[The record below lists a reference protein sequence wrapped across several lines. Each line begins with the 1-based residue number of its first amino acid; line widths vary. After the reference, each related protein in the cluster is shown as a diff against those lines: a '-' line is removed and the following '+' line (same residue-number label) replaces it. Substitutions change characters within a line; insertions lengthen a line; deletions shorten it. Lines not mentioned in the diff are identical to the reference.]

1 MQRSLCTML
10 IAMIATTTQIGFADQ
25 AEELGAAIDL
35 SAFSQEKEAGWLS
48 SDLLSS
54 DSLSDN
60 FLSAKDRSADD
71 ASSLLPVALFDE
83 AAPRQFY
90 VSGILAASFDTLLN
104 GMSPASLNWAPPSI
118 QQTAFSAGGALGV
131 ALNRPNGLLRFEFE
145 GRGRDNISETLALDA
160 ANYATLSVSDGWS
173 AMANMWRDLFFTK
186 NFGAYAGGGIGGGG
200 YRSTYSGALPIA
212 GYPAINGSSH
222 TSSFA
227 WQAGCGVV
235 YAVNSRLTLDLGYR
249 FYALEPTQTD
259 LYVSGTAASPPVLIG
274 TTENTFSASELLLSI
289 RIYEP
294 FRGLMR

>member
-25 AEELGAAIDL
+25 AEELGTAIDL
-35 SAFSQEKEAGWLS
+35 SAFSQEKEASW
-48 SDLLSS
+48 LSS
-54 DSLSDN
+54 DSLLSDS
-60 FLSAKDRSADD
+60 LSADSLFAKAQPADD
-71 ASSLLPVALFDE
+71 ASSVLPVALFDE

-90 VSGILAASFDTLLN
+90 VSGILAASFDTLFY
-104 GMSPASLNWAPPSI
+104 GAPPSI

-145 GRGRDNISETLALDA
+145 GRGRDNITETFALDA
-160 ANYATLSVSDGWS
+160 ANYSTISVSDGWS

-200 YRSTYSGALPIA
+200 YRSTYSGALPII

-249 FYALEPTQTD
+249 FYALQPTQTD
-259 LYVSGTAASPPVLIG
+259 IYSSGSAASPPVLIG
-274 TTENTFSASELLLSI
+274 LGENTFSASELLLSI

>member
-25 AEELGAAIDL
+25 AEELGTAIDL
-35 SAFSQEKEAGWLS
+35 SAFSQEKEASW
-48 SDLLSS
+48 LSS
-54 DSLSDN
+54 DSL
-60 FLSAKDRSADD
+60 LAKAQPADD
-71 ASSLLPVALFDE
+71 ASSVLPVALFDE

-90 VSGILAASFDTLLN
+90 VSGILAASFDTLFT
-104 GMSPASLNWAPPSI
+104 GEPPSI

-145 GRGRDNISETLALDA
+145 GRGRDNITETFSLDA
-160 ANYATLSVSDGWS
+160 ANYSTISVSDGWS

-200 YRSTYSGALPIA
+200 YRSTYSIALPFL
-212 GYPAINGSSH
+212 GLPAINGSSH

-249 FYALEPTQTD
+249 FYALQPTQTD
-259 LYVSGTAASPPVLIG
+259 LYFSGTAASPPGLLG

>member
-1 MQRSLCTML
+1 ML
-10 IAMIATTTQIGFADQ
+10 IAVIATTTQIGFADQ

-35 SAFSQEKEAGWLS
+35 SAFSEEKEAGWLS
-48 SDLLSS
+48 SDFLSS

-104 GMSPASLNWAPPSI
+104 GVSPASLNWAPPSI

-145 GRGRDNISETLALDA
+145 GRGRDNIGGNADVSILAQPLGA
-160 ANYATLSVSDGWS
+160 ANYTTLSVSDGWS

-200 YRSTYSGALPIA
+200 YRSTYNAAFPIA
-212 GYPAINGSSH
+212 AVPAINGSSH

-249 FYALEPTQTD
+249 FYALEPKQTD
-259 LYVSGTAASPPVLIG
+259 LYLSGTAASPPVLLG

>member
-10 IAMIATTTQIGFADQ
+10 IAVIATTTQIGFADQ

-35 SAFSQEKEAGWLS
+35 SAFSEEKEAGWLS
-48 SDLLSS
+48 SDFLSS

-83 AAPRQFY
+83 ASPRHFY
-90 VSGILAASFDTLLN
+90 VSGIVAASFDTVFY
-104 GMSPASLNWAPPSI
+104 GRQPSI

-131 ALNRPNGLLRFEFE
+131 ALDRPNGLLRFEFE
-145 GRGRDNISETLALDA
+145 GRGRDNIGGNADVSILAQPLGA
-160 ANYATLSVSDGWS
+160 ANYTTLSVSDGWS

-200 YRSTYSGALPIA
+200 YRSTYSGALPTT
-212 GYPAINGSSH
+212 GFPAINGSSH

-249 FYALEPTQTD
+249 FYALEPKQTD
-259 LYVSGTAASPPVLIG
+259 LYLSGTAASPPVLLG

>member
-10 IAMIATTTQIGFADQ
+10 IAVIATTTQIGFADQ

-35 SAFSQEKEAGWLS
+35 SGFSQEKEAGWLS
-48 SDLLSS
+48 SDSLL
-54 DSLSDN
+54 
-60 FLSAKDRSADD
+60 AKAPPADD
-71 ASSLLPVALFDE
+71 ASSVLPVALFDE

-90 VSGILAASFDTLLN
+90 VSGILAASFDTLFY
-104 GMSPASLNWAPPSI
+104 GAPPSI

-145 GRGRDNISETLALDA
+145 GRGRDNITETFALDA
-160 ANYATLSVSDGWS
+160 ANYSTISVSDGWS

-200 YRSTYSGALPIA
+200 YRSTYSGALPTT
-212 GYPAINGSSH
+212 GFPAINGSSH

-249 FYALEPTQTD
+249 FYALQPTQTD
-259 LYVSGTAASPPVLIG
+259 LYLSGTAASPPVLLG

>member
-10 IAMIATTTQIGFADQ
+10 IAVIATTTQIGFADQ

-35 SAFSQEKEAGWLS
+35 SAFSEEKEAGW
-48 SDLLSS
+48 LSS

-145 GRGRDNISETLALDA
+145 GRGRDNISETFALNA
-160 ANYATLSVSDGWS
+160 ANYTTISVSDGWS

-249 FYALEPTQTD
+249 FYSLESTQTD
-259 LYVSGTAASPPVLIG
+259 IYSSGTAASPPVVIG
-274 TTENTFSASELLLSI
+274 SGENTFSASELLLSI

>member
-25 AEELGAAIDL
+25 AEELGTAIDL
-35 SAFSQEKEAGWLS
+35 SAFSQEKEASW
-48 SDLLSS
+48 LSS
-54 DSLSDN
+54 DSLLSDS
-60 FLSAKDRSADD
+60 LSADSLFAKAQPADD
-71 ASSLLPVALFDE
+71 SSSVLPVALFDE
-83 AAPRQFY
+83 ASPRHFY
-90 VSGILAASFDTLLN
+90 VSGIVAASFDTVFY
-104 GMSPASLNWAPPSI
+104 GRQPSI

-131 ALNRPNGLLRFEFE
+131 ALDRPNGLLRFEFE
-145 GRGRDNISETLALDA
+145 GRGRDNIGGNADVSILAQPLGA
-160 ANYATLSVSDGWS
+160 ANYTTLSVSDGWS

-259 LYVSGTAASPPVLIG
+259 IYSSGSAASPPVLVG
-274 TTENTFSASELLLSI
+274 SGENTFSASELLLSI

>member
-35 SAFSQEKEAGWLS
+35 SAFSQEKEADSLS
-48 SDLLSS
+48 TDSLMS
-54 DSLSDN
+54 DSLSAN
-60 FLSAKDRSADD
+60 FLSAKAPPADD
-71 ASSLLPVALFDE
+71 ASSVLPVALFDE

-90 VSGILAASFDTLLN
+90 VSGILAASFDTLFT
-104 GMSPASLNWAPPSI
+104 GEPPSI

-145 GRGRDNISETLALDA
+145 GRGRDNITETFALDA
-160 ANYATLSVSDGWS
+160 ANYSTISVSDGWS

-200 YRSTYSGALPIA
+200 YRSTYSIALPFL
-212 GYPAINGSSH
+212 GLPAINGSSH

-249 FYALEPTQTD
+249 FYALQPTQTD
-259 LYVSGTAASPPVLIG
+259 LYLSGTAASPPVLLG
-274 TTENTFSASELLLSI
+274 TAENTFSASELLLSI

>member
-1 MQRSLCTML
+1 
-10 IAMIATTTQIGFADQ
+10 MIATTTQIGFADQ

-145 GRGRDNISETLALDA
+145 GRGRDNITETFALDA
-160 ANYATLSVSDGWS
+160 ANYSTISVSDGWS

-200 YRSTYSGALPIA
+200 YRSTYSGANPSAGLPA
-212 GYPAINGSSH
+212 FNGSSH

-249 FYALEPTQTD
+249 FYALQPTQTD
-259 LYVSGTAASPPVLIG
+259 IYSSGTAASPPVLLG
-274 TTENTFSASELLLSI
+274 TGENTFSASELLLSI

>member
-25 AEELGAAIDL
+25 AEELGTAIDL
-35 SAFSQEKEAGWLS
+35 SAFSQEKEASW
-48 SDLLSS
+48 LSS
-54 DSLSDN
+54 DSLLSDS
-60 FLSAKDRSADD
+60 LSADSLFAKAQPADD
-71 ASSLLPVALFDE
+71 ASSVLPVALFDE

-90 VSGILAASFDTLLN
+90 VSGILAASFDTLFY
-104 GMSPASLNWAPPSI
+104 GEPPSI

-145 GRGRDNISETLALDA
+145 GRGRDNITETFALDA
-160 ANYATLSVSDGWS
+160 ANYSTISVSDGWS

-200 YRSTYSGALPIA
+200 YRSTYSGALPTA
-212 GYPAINGSSH
+212 GFPAINGSSH

-249 FYALEPTQTD
+249 FYALQPTQTD
-259 LYVSGTAASPPVLIG
+259 IYSSGTAASPPVVIG
-274 TTENTFSASELLLSI
+274 SAENTFSASELLLSI